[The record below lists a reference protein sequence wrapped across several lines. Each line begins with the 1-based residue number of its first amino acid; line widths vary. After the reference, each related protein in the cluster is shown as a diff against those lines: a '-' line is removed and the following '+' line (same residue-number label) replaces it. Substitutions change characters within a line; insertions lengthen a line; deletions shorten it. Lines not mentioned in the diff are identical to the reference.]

1 MNINMD
7 DVPVNQGGRR
17 LPIYLLLD
25 CSGSMAGAPIQ
36 AVQVGV
42 ETFAR
47 EVRQDRFALDT
58 VHVGIITFASTAQ
71 MVTNGLV
78 PIDQFQP
85 PQLSAWG
92 GTSLGAALRLLQQSL
107 DRDLRVKKTTEDK
120 KADWKPL
127 VYILTDG
134 EPTDEWKGPQ
144 SEILKRRSQGKVFE
158 IITVGCGP
166 RVNEETL
173 KDISTGLTFRMDDD
187 DASFKKFFQWV
198 SMSVRTVSRSVSQPG
213 GGKIVNLPPPDPTV
227 IQYIP

>member
-25 CSGSMAGAPIQ
+25 CSASMAGAPIQ
-36 AVQVGV
+36 AVQMGV

-47 EVRQDRFALDT
+47 EVQQERYSSET

-78 PIDQFQP
+78 PIGQFQP
-85 PQLSAWG
+85 PQLSAGG

-127 VYILTDG
+127 VFILTDG
-134 EPTDEWKGPQ
+134 EPTDEWEGPR
-144 SEILKRRSQGKVFE
+144 SELLNRSQGKLFG

-166 RVNEETL
+166 RVNEKTL
-173 KDISTGLTFRMDDD
+173 KDISTGSAFRMDDD
-187 DASFKKFFQWV
+187 DASFREFFKWV
-198 SMSVRTVSRSVSQPG
+198 SMSVQTASRSVSQPG
-213 GGKIVNLPPPDPTV
+213 GGKIVDLPPPDPTV

>member
-1 MNINMD
+1 MKM
-7 DVPVNQGGRR
+7 DVPVNEGERR

-36 AVQVGV
+36 AVQRGV
-42 ETFAR
+42 EMFAR
-47 EVRQDRFALDT
+47 EVRQDHYAAAT

-92 GTSLGAALRLLQQSL
+92 DTSLGAALRLLQQSL
-107 DRDLRVKKTTEDK
+107 DRDLRVRKTTEDK

-134 EPTDEWKGPQ
+134 EPTDEWKGPR
-144 SEILKRRSQGKVFE
+144 SEILNRSQGKVFK

-173 KDISTGLTFRMDDD
+173 KDISTGSAFRMDDD
-187 DASFKKFFQWV
+187 DASFRKFFQWV
-198 SMSVRTVSRSVSQPG
+198 TTSVKAASRSVSQPG
-213 GGKIVNLPPPDPTV
+213 GGEIVNLPPPDPTV